1 MIGFAQFGKGGYNG
15 RMGIFYALV
24 AALFVPLTNLFMRK
38 CVDVGGSTK
47 PFFVFQM
54 AVSFLLAV
62 LIHPVPKGDFSLNWP
77 IVLLGMAAGLI
88 LSVMLFTLGRAVE
101 KGPPGL
107 TFSILNS
114 ATVMPGLLMAL
125 VFGSSLGFVYNGWH
139 GIGSLLVLAGLFWA
153 GKGLEGMKDKKSWV
167 LFSMVTFSMH
177 VLLLGL
183 YQWRA
188 MLLNMPHPEELVS
201 FFTQE
206 RILSEWF
213 VPFMFLTSGI
223 VQLTIYLRSGR
234 GKPKPLEIAYGV
246 AGGVSNILCTFFIIW
261 ATEAAG
267 PLENAI
273 IFPIFSVV
281 GIILTNVW
289 GQKLY
294 QEQVNWRACQLCAFG
309 LIVGTVDWKAVAAT
323 IGF

>member
-1 MIGFAQFGKGGYNG
+1 
-15 RMGIFYALV
+15 MGIFYALV
-24 AALFVPLTNLFMRK
+24 AALFIPLTNLFMRRSF
-38 CVDVGGSTK
+38 DAGGTTK
-47 PFFVFQM
+47 TFFVFQM
-54 AVSFLLAV
+54 AASFTLAV
-62 LIHPVPKGDFSLNWP
+62 LIHPLPKGDFSINAP
-77 IVLLGMAAGLI
+77 IACLGIVAGLI
-88 LSVMLFTLGRAVE
+88 LSVMLFSLGKAVE

-125 VFGSSLGFVYNGWH
+125 IFGSAFGFIYNAWH

-153 GKGLEGMKDKKSWV
+153 GKGLEGMKEKRAWI
-167 LFSMVTFSMH
+167 LLCVTTFCMH
-177 VLLLGL
+177 VLLLSL

-188 MLLNMPHPEELVS
+188 LLLNLPHPEELIS

-206 RILSEWF
+206 KIHSEWF
-213 VPFMFLTSGI
+213 VPFMFLSCGI
-223 VQLTIYLRSGR
+223 VQVSIYLKAERR
-234 GKPKPLEIAYGV
+234 KPKPLEMAYGI

-261 ATEAAG
+261 ATEVAN
-267 PLENAI
+267 PLEQAI

-281 GIILTNVW
+281 GIILTNAW

-309 LIVGTVDWKAVAAT
+309 LIVGTVDWKAVSAS